1 MTCSAVMA
9 CIPLWLTFAPL
20 LSKYFTMLKFCN
32 RTASIK
38 HESTLSVF
46 PFTDAPFSTR
56 SLTISNMVDFSSK
69 FETVLFS
76 TKCQYFRLLLSSDCR
91 GESNVPI
98 FEKGKELLLIQ
109 EFVFTDSNYS

>member
-20 LSKYFTMLKFCN
+20 LSKNFTMLRSCI

-38 HESTLSVF
+38 HESTLSVS
-46 PFTDAPFSTR
+46 PFTNAPFSTR
-56 SLTISNMVDFSSK
+56 SLTISNMVVFFSR

-98 FEKGKELLLIQ
+98 FEKSKEILLIQ
-109 EFVFTDSNYS
+109 NCFFTDSNYS